1 MNGLEQAYCISG
13 PSLRLFHIGQK
24 GPHFANATLTRFDHL
39 SRATG
44 MWRSTAGV
52 PIMEK
57 KTQWLCPG
65 FPATARHVCMTAPLP
80 HPAAASCR
88 NYLRISAPLRTS
100 GPTDIWRPAVSS
112 SPLRQTIPAVSR
124 PVNVNKRPSAPCP
137 PISSSSAPL
146 H

>member
-13 PSLRLFHIGQK
+13 PSLRLYHIAQK
-24 GPHFANATLTRFDHL
+24 GPHFANATHTRFDRL

-44 MWRSTAGV
+44 VWRPTTGV
-52 PIMEK
+52 LIMEK
-57 KTQWLCPG
+57 RCGGCAP

-88 NYLRISAPLRTS
+88 DYLRISAPLRTS

-112 SPLRQTIPAVSR
+112 SPSRQTIPAVSR